1 MDTLSGCIRHS
12 FVQMYEDHDVLTEL
26 RERVSEIVGPRIAK
40 NLEPVPEKGKL
51 DITAVLESPFFFA

>member
-1 MDTLSGCIRHS
+1 
-12 FVQMYEDHDVLTEL
+12 
-26 RERVSEIVGPRIAK
+26 VSEIVGPRIAK